1 MTKKSAVTAV
11 HKLELSKIDPRQ
23 LQQELMGKD
32 LDLEKLVVYLRSQI
46 KFNAAGQVVDVNVTR
61 TIEGA
66 STVVVSLLDYDRTVL
81 NSGLLNSRLDIQVDG
96 LWFRLVSVSRSP
108 GSSQLDL
115 TFEDR
120 EIAILRTYPPKDAP
134 HHGVKFV
141 HRKNTTRAEF
151 ILNLIREVKE
161 FKIPVVIP
169 ELHKVQPIE
178 RSTDLP
184 TVAATPPVSGT
195 SGINN
200 SINRNPG
207 RYANP
212 PTGGA
217 AGGAAAG
224 LAPHA
229 GAGAGLMCK
238 NVLADKEQIQNANI
252 IIGVGK
258 QMNMPRKVIVCAIM
272 TATQESTLRNL
283 SGGDAAHG
291 GGKQDSAGL
300 FQQYYKWGSY
310 RDRTDPATSSRL
322 FYNAC
327 IQQYKYEPNDPY
339 WKICADT
346 QNPAAKNRE
355 LYKQWY
361 LEANAWVAAF
371 GITGGDT
378 ETNTANANLMDRSTW
393 GGGTDGTKTASDYV
407 FFRGTPE
414 FAGKIWKRE
423 DNWTCITRLAGEVQ
437 WRAFFVS
444 GVFYL
449 MSEDDLLKTQPIMIL
464 DETSPGVDGIGFDY
478 DIGKKFATVNIPMR
492 VGLWTA
498 PPGGVVALQHMGPV
512 SGRWIVSDYSR
523 SVFNENAQVNL
534 KKPMPVLPEPIVSD
548 VSSIPTWAVGS
559 GKKSGKGAS
568 QSADAAQFGGGA
580 GADGSRTAV
589 VAVADQAWGI
599 EHSGNHYCYPPDER
613 GDGTRPARPIPD
625 SLWSADAHAGID
637 CSAFATLC
645 YKEAGCPDPNGN
657 NYNGSGNTSTLIAHC
672 RRVSFPSPG
681 DLVFYSGKGD
691 IGYPGHVAVYIGQN
705 KVCEMGSSQGI
716 TIDDMN
722 YRSDLIAYASGFPL

>member
-1 MTKKSAVTAV
+1 MTKKSALTAV
-11 HKLELSKIDPRQ
+11 HKLELSKLDPRQ
-23 LQQELMGKD
+23 VQQELMGKD

-46 KFNAAGQVVDVNVTR
+46 RFNAADQVIDVQVTR

-66 STVVVSLLDYDRTVL
+66 STVAVTLVDYDRTIL
-81 NSGLLNSRLDIQVDG
+81 NSGLLNSRLDIEIDG
-96 LWFRLVSVSRSP
+96 LWFRLVSVSRQP
-108 GSSQLDL
+108 GDDQLVL

-120 EIAILRTYPPKDAP
+120 EIAVLRSYPPKGAP
-134 HHGVKFV
+134 HYGVKFV

-184 TVAATPPVSGT
+184 TIAATPPVSGT

-200 SINRNPG
+200 NINQNPR
-207 RYANP
+207 RYPSNRGSG
-212 PTGGA
+212 TGG
-217 AGGAAAG
+217 GI
-224 LAPHA
+224 APHA
-229 GAGAGLMCK
+229 GVSPGLTVKGA
-238 NVLADKEQIQNANI
+238 LADKEQIQNANI

-258 QMNMPRKVIVCAIM
+258 QMSMPRKVIVCAIM
-272 TATQESTLRNL
+272 TATQESTLHNL

-291 GGKQDSAGL
+291 GGKADSAGL
-300 FQQYYKWGSY
+300 FQQYAPWGSY

-327 IQQYKYEPNDPY
+327 IQQYKYEPNAPY
-339 WKICADT
+339 WQICADT
-346 QNPAAKNRE
+346 QKPRAIYRE

-361 LEANAWVAAF
+361 LEANAWVAAY
-371 GITGGDT
+371 GIPGGDT
-378 ETNTANANLMDRSTW
+378 ETNAGAANLMDRSNW
-393 GGGTDGTKTASDYV
+393 GIGKDGSLQASDYV
-407 FFRGTPE
+407 YYRGLPTYS
-414 FAGKIWKRE
+414 GKVWRRE
-423 DNWTCITRLAGEVQ
+423 DNWTCIQRLAQEVQ

-444 GVFYL
+444 GVFYYI
-449 MSEDDLLKTQPIMIL
+449 SEDDLIKTQPIMMI

-498 PPGGVVALQHMGPV
+498 PPGGVVVLGNMGPV
-512 SGRWIVSDYSR
+512 DGRWIVSDYTR
-523 SVFNENAQVNL
+523 SLFNENATVNL
-534 KKPMPVLPEPIVSD
+534 KKPMPILPETIVSD
-548 VSSIPTWAVGS
+548 VTKIPTWAFAAADP
-559 GKKSGKGAS
+559 KSKGAS
-568 QSADAAQFGGGA
+568 QSANAAQFGGIV
-580 GADGSRTAV
+580 GADGSRKAV
-589 VAVADQAWGI
+589 VAVADAAWGI
-599 EHSGNHYCYPPDER
+599 EHSGNHYCYPKDER
-613 GDGTRPARPIPD
+613 GDGSRDARPIPD

-672 RRVSFPSPG
+672 RRVAFPGIG
-681 DLVFYSGKGD
+681 DLVFYSGDGNLS
-691 IGYPGHVAVYIGQN
+691 YPGHVAVYIGQN
-705 KVCEMGSSQGI
+705 KICEMGSSLGI
-716 TIDDMN
+716 NISDMN
-722 YRSDLIAYASGFPL
+722 YRSDIIAYASGFPL